1 LNQIAS
7 AVQLRVENAWLW
19 LCELPDRLLFGSTS
33 RRAGLVPALMRVARY
48 PYALVRDLIGGKL
61 NLHAMGLVYASLLS
75 IIPLVALSFG
85 LLKAFDAQDALRPLV
100 HDFFDPMGA
109 AADQF
114 TDQVMGFAKKVRGGL
129 VGSLGFGVL
138 VWTLLGTMRKVEDGF
153 NFVWHV
159 DVPRGFARRCA
170 EYGVLLVV
178 GPLLLGA
185 VIVFSRV
192 AIDSA
197 PAQLLEQVPLID
209 RFMGLTLKLAPYVL
223 VSAMLAGLYVAIPNT
238 RVRLRPALIG
248 GIAAGIL
255 WVMIGRFFTL
265 FVLYSARLT
274 VVYAGFA
281 IMIAALV
288 WTYFGWTILLLG
300 AQLSFYIQNPAYLRS
315 GIREPRLS
323 SADIERAALGIM
335 YLIAV
340 RQRYGGRRDTIAS
353 LALRLDFPAIAVARV
368 CAGLEQAGYIVRA
381 DDQALVLGCDATQ
394 LRVLD
399 ILVTARSQRSGLI
412 RRAAATP
419 AAVEAFCIDID
430 RCCEQRYA
438 ALSLAELIES
448 KPGPAVPDSVTP
460 ASLAGDGQSVDQH

>member
-1 LNQIAS
+1 MNAFTPTLPPRARS
-7 AVQLRVENAWLW
+7 AWLW
-19 LCELPDRLLFGSTS
+19 LCELPDRMLFGRAS
-33 RRAGLVPALMRVARY
+33 RRTGLVPVLLRLARY
-48 PYALVRDLIGGKL
+48 PYALVRDLIAGKL

-85 LLKAFDAQDALRPLV
+85 ILKAFDAQDALRPLV
-100 HDFFDPMGA
+100 HDFFDPMGS

-114 TDQVMGFAKKVRGGL
+114 TDQVMSFAKKVRGGL

-159 DVPRGFARRCA
+159 DVPRSFARRSA
-170 EYGVLLVV
+170 EYLALLLA

-185 VIVFSRV
+185 VIVFSRS

-197 PAQLLEQVPLID
+197 PAQLLQQVPLLD
-209 RFMGLTLKLAPYVL
+209 RLMALSVKLAPYVL
-223 VSAMLAGLYVAIPNT
+223 VSAMLTGLYMAIPNT
-238 RVRLRPALIG
+238 RVRWRPALIG
-248 GIAAGIL
+248 GIAAGIG
-255 WVMIGRFFTL
+255 WVAIGRFFTL

-288 WTYFGWTILLLG
+288 WTYFGWTIMLLG
-300 AQLSFYIQNPAYLRS
+300 AQLSFYAQNPAYLRS

-323 SADIERAALGIM
+323 CVDTERLALGIM

-340 RQRYGGRRDTIAS
+340 RQRYGGAHDTIAS
-353 LALRLDFPAIAVARV
+353 LALRLDFPGIAVARV
-368 CAGLEQAGYIVRA
+368 CAGLEAAGYIVPG
-381 DDQALVLGCDATQ
+381 DDQTLLLSADAAT

-399 ILVTARSQRSGLI
+399 ILVTARTQRSGLI
-412 RRAAATP
+412 RRATATP
-419 AAVEAFCIDID
+419 AAVAAFCDEID
-430 RCCEQRYA
+430 RGCEQRYA
-438 ALSLAELIES
+438 TFTLGEMIERGS
-448 KPGPAVPDSVTP
+448 F
-460 ASLAGDGQSVDQH
+460 AGDGHGLEQH